1 MKKANIVSICNGNE
15 QGPYNWKRYLNQ
27 GYQYNKDKIIA
38 TSQTQYDWEDRS
50 TNSFISFSSEN
61 EIPIEK
67 IVNFLGESF
76 YIWTLGYFIK
86 NSALINNDILFD
98 QNSISIGLLNISFE
112 KLIEI
117 TEKICYEFNVTN
129 ALVKDCSTKKIT
141 LVTIADKR

>member
-61 EIPIEK
+61 EI
-67 IVNFLGESF
+67 
-76 YIWTLGYFIK
+76 
-86 NSALINNDILFD
+86 
-98 QNSISIGLLNISFE
+98 QN
-112 KLIEI
+112 
-117 TEKICYEFNVTN
+117 
-129 ALVKDCSTKKIT
+129 
-141 LVTIADKR
+141 RH